1 MTICNTTTNSLFNT
15 ELASETPMQQA
26 VEIQQRA
33 SSVGFDWPTIAPVM
47 DKIREEL
54 DEVQQELTAAEVNPA
69 KVEEEIGDLL
79 FAALNLVRHVQ
90 VEPEQA
96 LRSAN
101 KKFMQRFKSVEAAVQ
116 AGSGDFSDYS
126 LEELEAFWQQ
136 AKQKR

>member
-1 MTICNTTTNSLFNT
+1 MTVNKTHEGSLFHV
-15 ELASETPMQQA
+15 ELASRTPMQQA

-33 SSVGFDWPTIAPVM
+33 ASVGFDWASIAPVM
-47 DKIREEL
+47 DKVREEL
-54 DEVQQELTAAEVNPA
+54 DEIQQELIAPHVNPA

-96 LRSAN
+96 LRFAN
-101 KKFMQRFKSVEAAVQ
+101 EKFIQRFKSVEAAVQ